1 MTSQSARLNFIPVG
15 KKINSSETV
24 VYCCLLPLSG
34 AWGLSSVMVVGS
46 QGLTQAERIPKA
58 DHIGENQTRGEG

>member
-15 KKINSSETV
+15 KKIHSFETV

-34 AWGLSSVMVVGS
+34 ARGLSSVMVVGY
-46 QGLTQAERIPKA
+46 QGLTQAERIPKVVS
-58 DHIGENQTRGEG
+58 IRENQTTGEG